1 MLLHIRFSEQVRLHI
16 NTQIC
21 DLCILDYQTDKR
33 GNYHQLVYINV
44 LNYRFVK
51 ELSSKAGPV
60 LLSNHSL
67 AMSQKI
73 VLGQHIL
80 YCVYRL
86 KNEVT
91 LIDTKKSWAF
101 FQNIVQVGF

>member
-1 MLLHIRFSEQVRLHI
+1 MLLHIRFSEHITLHI

-60 LLSNHSL
+60 LLSNRPL
-67 AMSQKI
+67 
-73 VLGQHIL
+73 VLGKHIL
-80 YCVYRL
+80 YCVYRF